1 MGKKKPTMLIKL
13 ITNIFKGML
22 KKKLTCYINVDK
34 VSFSQKKNKYY
45 YFMFI
50 KNTNPHFI
58 NRVYIKKNE

>member
-22 KKKLTCYINVDK
+22 KKKLTCYINVNK

-45 YFMFI
+45 
-50 KNTNPHFI
+50 
-58 NRVYIKKNE
+58 